1 MTSKILFKIA
11 NDERHRTDACIVE
24 ELDGDTIWAAKWHF
38 SSGLRTATVFQRVSN
53 KCEPDELILDNDD
66 DFEVTIGQNHNY
78 FQAGVE
84 EIRFDSWSRRDG
96 VHTFL
101 RSPFN

>member
-1 MTSKILFKIA
+1 MNT
-11 NDERHRTDACIVE
+11 V
-24 ELDGDTIWAAKWHF
+24 

-84 EIRFDSWSRRDG
+84 EIRFGS
-96 VHTFL
+96 
-101 RSPFN
+101 